1 MATWRAECW
10 LGSSAGRQT
19 LEVEAATSVG
29 AKQQL
34 ERVYGAEQITNL
46 REVRSGG
53 GCSIDSESASG
64 LLILGAIGFV
74 LYLVVTYWYIAIPVA
89 IILCILIGMGMKDD

>member
-19 LEVEAATSVG
+19 LEVEASTSVG

-34 ERVYGAEQITNL
+34 ERVYGAQQITNL

-53 GCSIDSESASG
+53 GSSIDAESAGG
-64 LLILGAIGFV
+64 LIWLGAIGFV
-74 LYLVVTYWYIAIPVA
+74 LYLVVTYWYIAIPIGV
-89 IILCILIGMGMKDD
+89 LLGILIYMGMKDD

>member
-19 LEVEAATSVG
+19 LEVEASTSNG
-29 AKQQL
+29 AKQQF
-34 ERVYGAEQITNL
+34 ERVYGAQQITNL

-53 GCSIDSESASG
+53 SSFSSG
-64 LLILGAIGFV
+64 DTEGLVWLAGIGFV
-74 LYLVVTYWYIAIPVA
+74 LYLFVTYWYIAIPVS
-89 IILCILIGMGMKDD
+89 IVLGILIFMGMSGD

>member
-53 GCSIDSESASG
+53 GSSFSAGDSEG
-64 LLILGAIGFV
+64 LVWLLGIGLV
-74 LYLVVTYWYIAIPVA
+74 LYGIVTYWYIAIPVA

>member
-53 GCSIDSESASG
+53 SSISSESSE
-64 LLILGAIGFV
+64 GFIWLAGIAFL
-74 LYLVVTYWYIAIPVA
+74 LYLLVTYWYIAVPVGVV
-89 IILCILIGMGMKDD
+89 ILILIGIGMKED

>member
-19 LEVEAATSVG
+19 LEVQANTLNG

-46 REVRSGG
+46 REVKGG
-53 GCSIDSESASG
+53 LGSASSSSDSSG
-64 LLILGAIGFV
+64 MIWLIGAIFFLGF
-74 LYLVVTYWYIAIPVA
+74 VVTYWYIAIPIAV
-89 IILCILIGMGMKDD
+89 IIGILAYLGLRGD

>member
-19 LEVEAATSVG
+19 LEVEASTSNG
-29 AKQQL
+29 AKQQF
-34 ERVYGAEQITNL
+34 ERVYGAQQITNL

-53 GCSIDSESASG
+53 SSFGSG
-64 LLILGAIGFV
+64 DTEGFIWLGGIAFV
-74 LYLVVTYWYIAIPVA
+74 LYLLVTYWYIAIPVG
-89 IILCILIGMGMKDD
+89 IVLGILVFMGMKED